1 MKLNVNT
8 VRILLMGVNLGVTV
22 FIVTGYLGGMG
33 LPSISSLFSA
43 GSDEE
48 AAFASVELKNPSY
61 FKYTDKDLV
70 QPESSESKVRA
81 SAAWLMPKPPAPPV
95 VAVEPTDPA
104 EEEEEEEPETKD
116 GEPIEGG
123 PLQKD
128 NWNYVHGIIF
138 SETPLK
144 SWIRLE
150 KKDEQKASSLPSPS
164 RYSRGR
170 SSSSRSSSTI
180 RRSSSS
186 SKARSASSAN
196 TITLTLED
204 RWFVDEEKGLDFK
217 VHYVDADKII
227 YWTDNPN
234 RKYSLPRVSESYF
247 LEETREERRLAPK
260 KDEEEEGEEKEAEEE
275 KKFFKRFPK
284 GTRPLEKREE
294 DYRKLL
300 AGQETTGFLEPR
312 NLGEKAA
319 LPKSPVR
326 STTSGSS
333 SSGSKFSASGKPVYP
348 KKSSTSTKKSSAPK
362 KPVST
367 AQQKVE
373 ALKTLQGLKN
383 NPKYQKVDPKKRAE
397 LENLIKG
404 KRGSGK

>member
-1 MKLNVNT
+1 
-8 VRILLMGVNLGVTV
+8 
-22 FIVTGYLGGMG
+22 
-33 LPSISSLFSA
+33 
-43 GSDEE
+43 
-48 AAFASVELKNPSY
+48 
-61 FKYTDKDLV
+61 
-70 QPESSESKVRA
+70 
-81 SAAWLMPKPPAPPV
+81 
-95 VAVEPTDPA
+95 
-104 EEEEEEEPETKD
+104 
-116 GEPIEGG
+116 
-123 PLQKD
+123 
-128 NWNYVHGIIF
+128 
-138 SETPLK
+138 
-144 SWIRLE
+144 
-150 KKDEQKASSLPSPS
+150 
-164 RYSRGR
+164 
-170 SSSSRSSSTI
+170 
-180 RRSSSS
+180 
-186 SKARSASSAN
+186 
-196 TITLTLED
+196 
-204 RWFVDEEKGLDFK
+204 VDEERGLDFK

-227 YWTDNPN
+227 YWTDNRN

-260 KDEEEEGEEKEAEEE
+260 KDEAEEGEEKEAEEE
-275 KKFFKRFPK
+275 KKFFTRHPK
-284 GTRPLEKREE
+284 GTRPLDKREE
-294 DYRKLL
+294 DYQRLL
-300 AGQETTGFLEPR
+300 AGKETTGFLEPK

-383 NPKYQKVDPKKRAE
+383 NPKYQKVDPKQRAE